1 MLCDRT
7 WRSTRHSPLERSLC
21 GERSAPR
28 GGLVVVAAVVAAAAV
43 EVAAVAELLE
53 EEVQELARL
62 DGCPP
67 RKGGPREG
75 TKIRARAARCMTA
88 EPAERAS
95 EPPLGASA
103 VPLCVH
109 ARKLRAWVVIATLWD
124 ASSRHAGI
132 RQCTQRGRPRHERR
146 AERERARSAGRARA
160 RARRG
165 HGPEPN
171 LKRMLAH
178 GARRVDLCEIQEA
191 RVDNREEACLPGLI
205 TAEKKKA
212 HEQGTLLEV

>member
-67 RKGGPREG
+67 RKGGPRPRKGGNSNSRSGGPPEFRILPEG
-75 TKIRARAARCMTA
+75 GLPAVVTA
-88 EPAERAS
+88 F
-95 EPPLGASA
+95 
-103 VPLCVH
+103 
-109 ARKLRAWVVIATLWD
+109 ITL
-124 ASSRHAGI
+124 
-132 RQCTQRGRPRHERR
+132 
-146 AERERARSAGRARA
+146 
-160 RARRG
+160 
-165 HGPEPN
+165 
-171 LKRMLAH
+171 
-178 GARRVDLCEIQEA
+178 
-191 RVDNREEACLPGLI
+191 
-205 TAEKKKA
+205 
-212 HEQGTLLEV
+212 